1 MHFKLDK
8 YFNATDGVYPSL
20 EFLKEVE
27 YFYPLKAI
35 VFSDSY
41 GFCKIVGIN
50 FVNENERKTFKSL
63 CRKFKSTLT
72 GMIDCTIEGLQ
83 LECQNVV
90 DFWKS
95 NELLLPNLFALASR
109 YCFMPN
115 NSAAVER
122 TFSFYY
128 KLLSNERR
136 NLEPKT
142 LAETLFLYYNS
153 GKI

>member
-1 MHFKLDK
+1 MDK

-35 VFSDSY
+35 GFPDGY
-41 GFCKIVGIN
+41 GFCKIVGLN
-50 FVNENERKTFKSL
+50 SVDENERRTYKSL

-72 GMIDCTIEGLQ
+72 GMNDCTIEGLQ
-83 LECQNVV
+83 LECQNVS

-95 NELLLPNLFALASR
+95 NELLMPNLFALASR

-122 TFSFYY
+122 TLSYY
-128 KLLSNERR
+128 NKVLSNERR
-136 NLEPKT
+136 NLELKT